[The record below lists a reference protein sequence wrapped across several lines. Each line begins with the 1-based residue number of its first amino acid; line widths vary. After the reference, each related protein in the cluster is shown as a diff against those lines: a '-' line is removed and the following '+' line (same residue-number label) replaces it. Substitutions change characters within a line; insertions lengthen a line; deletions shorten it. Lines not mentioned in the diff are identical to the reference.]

1 MKLFRSLEVLK
12 RKRPIFLKVELLEDR
27 SLPSVTLG
35 ASFDGMSVNDTT
47 CNCQPPD
54 TIAAV
59 GTNHVIEMVNTAIRI
74 IDKTTHNTL
83 STTELSTFFKPVFI
97 GPNQSDPFVMYDEL
111 ANHFVAGI
119 LDFVNG
125 STPDHLDFAVS
136 STDGAGALT
145 WTLKNYSVGEGSFSA
160 DYPRAGW
167 NADAYFVSFNMFS
180 TSTGS
185 FNHVQTL
192 TINKSTLAVA

>member
-1 MKLFRSLEVLK
+1 KLFRSPEVFR
-12 RKRPIFLKVELLEDR
+12 RKRPIFLKIELLEDR

-35 ASFDGMSVNDTT
+35 ASFEGMSSNDTT

-74 IDKTTHNTL
+74 IDKTTLNTQ
-83 STTELSTFFKPVFI
+83 STTELSTFFSPVFI

-111 ANHFVAGI
+111 AGRFVVGI

-125 STPDHLDFAVS
+125 STPNHLDFAVS
-136 STDGAGALT
+136 STDGAGTLT
-145 WTLKNYSVGEGSFSA
+145 WTFENYSVGEGS
-160 DYPRAGW
+160 
-167 NADAYFVSFNMFS
+167 
-180 TSTGS
+180 
-185 FNHVQTL
+185 
-192 TINKSTLAVA
+192 